1 MERAASGDA
10 AAHRIV
16 HKSAKILAEVCS
28 NLSLILNCPLI
39 VLGGELGMCEA
50 LFAETRALVEKNEF
64 ARPRLAISHSG
75 KDAQLLGAVRLALQ
89 SAETALA

>member
-1 MERAASGDA
+1 MVLRQQLTQSLLKLGLFRQILKAGGAGRGLGRFR
-10 AAHRIV
+10 HRQI
-16 HKSAKILAEVCS
+16 AQ
-28 NLSLILNCPLI
+28 
-39 VLGGELGMCEA
+39 
-50 LFAETRALVEKNEF
+50 RALVEKNEF